1 MPAASAPLIS
11 PMTEGD
17 LDEVAALAASA
28 FAQPWGREVFAEE
41 LARSWSRLRALR
53 ATPGGPICAF
63 ANFWLV
69 RDEVH
74 VLNLATAPAARRGGY
89 ARLLLEDLLGFARA
103 HRARHV
109 TLEVRRGNAAAQR
122 LYKTA
127 GFAAIGVRPRYY
139 AEDEEDAI
147 VMLLTLDPETGFVE
161 PREDVAF

>member
-1 MPAASAPLIS
+1 
-11 PMTEGD
+11 MTEDD
-17 LDEVAALAASA
+17 LDEVTALAASA
-28 FAQPWGREVFAEE
+28 LAQPWGREVFVEE
-41 LARSWSRLRALR
+41 LARSWSRLRTLR
-53 ATPGGPICAF
+53 AAPGSPICAF

-74 VLNLATAPAARRGGY
+74 LLNLAAAPEVRRRGY

-103 HRARHV
+103 HRARYV

-122 LYKTA
+122 LYKTS

-139 AEDEEDAI
+139 AEDEEDAV